1 MTLKELIMKVD
12 FDRIRPYLEDFEAEH
27 LDSIYAYREAYDTLR
42 DMEPDRESH
51 GRIKIS
57 WNGGTENG
65 EGKWLNVSG
74 IHVNWEAAL
83 NYDIVIA
90 DNVRLPL
97 EELAMHCLWEI
108 TFWGFSPEEEFETYK
123 RKHDFPKITNEYEV
137 ALMKLRESI
146 WKHQVRR
153 KSSCKKTND
162 PQHRVLTLPD
172 LPMAPMNGPKQKRA
186 QRQKKRTQ
194 RLKGL
199 AARENLIRALTAN
212 GSSLHRNDVDFL
224 LNVNCGTQYDY
235 TSATHNISSRLNYI
249 LESITKYQ
257 HLALD
262 RYNNAII
269 HIRVSSHYPLSEQ
282 EFEKFKTGT
291 RAYLGYEDIIFGT
304 TATDDR
310 TPKIKVTILLNLRE
324 EAKKVRRLTS
334 YASYKK
340 ETD

>member
-1 MTLKELIMKVD
+1 
-12 FDRIRPYLEDFEAEH
+12 
-27 LDSIYAYREAYDTLR
+27 
-42 DMEPDRESH
+42 
-51 GRIKIS
+51 
-57 WNGGTENG
+57 
-65 EGKWLNVSG
+65 
-74 IHVNWEAAL
+74 
-83 NYDIVIA
+83 
-90 DNVRLPL
+90 
-97 EELAMHCLWEI
+97 
-108 TFWGFSPEEEFETYK
+108 
-123 RKHDFPKITNEYEV
+123 
-137 ALMKLRESI
+137 
-146 WKHQVRR
+146 
-153 KSSCKKTND
+153 
-162 PQHRVLTLPD
+162 
-172 LPMAPMNGPKQKRA
+172 MAPMNGPKQKRA

-224 LNVNCGTQYDY
+224 LNVNCGTKYDY

-291 RAYLGYEDIIFGT
+291 RAYLDYEDIIFGT